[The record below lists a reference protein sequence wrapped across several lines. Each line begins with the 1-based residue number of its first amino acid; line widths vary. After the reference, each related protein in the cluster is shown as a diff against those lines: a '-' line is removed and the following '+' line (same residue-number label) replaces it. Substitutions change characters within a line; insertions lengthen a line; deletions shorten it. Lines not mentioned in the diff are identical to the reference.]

1 MTAITP
7 PLKWHGGKHY
17 LAAQIVA
24 LMPRHVHYVEPFA
37 GGLAVLL
44 AKRPDWVSEVVND
57 LHGDLT
63 NFWRVLQEETKFA
76 AFRRVAEVVPFS
88 EVEWR
93 DAGERLEDPDPVQ
106 RAVAFFIR
114 CRQSM
119 AGRMT
124 TFAPLSRNRTRRGMN
139 EQVAAWLT
147 ALNGLPAVH
156 ARLKRVTVLCM
167 DAVDVIRKQDGPGTL
182 FYCDPPY
189 FGPSRTTPAVY
200 RHEMAGPDHVRLLKA
215 LAKIKGKFL
224 LSGYAN
230 ELYDAAA
237 KKWGWTCRRFDLPNN
252 AAGGQTKRR
261 MEECVWANF

>member
-1 MTAITP
+1 M
-7 PLKWHGGKHY
+7 
-17 LAAQIVA
+17 
-24 LMPRHVHYVEPFA
+24 
-37 GGLAVLL
+37 LAVLL
-44 AKRPDWVSEVVND
+44 AKRPDWVSEVVGD

-63 NFWRVLQEETKFA
+63 NFWRVLQDEAKFA
-76 AFRRVAEVVPFS
+76 TFQRVAEAVPFS

-93 DAGERLEDPDPVQ
+93 DAGERLDDADPVR

-139 EQVAAWLT
+139 EQTAAWLT

-156 ARLKRVTVLCM
+156 TRLKRVAVLCV
-167 DAVDVIRKQDGPGTL
+167 DAMDVIRKQDGPGTL

-189 FGPSRTTPAVY
+189 PDFTRAAPAVY
-200 RHEMAGPDHVRLLKA
+200 RHEMTGQDHVRLLKA

-224 LSGYAN
+224 LSGYTN
-230 ELYDAAA
+230 ELYEAAA
-237 KKWGWTCRRFDLPNN
+237 KKWIWTCHRFDLPNN
-252 AAGGQTKRR
+252 AAGGRTKRR
-261 MEECVWANF
+261 MEECVWTNF